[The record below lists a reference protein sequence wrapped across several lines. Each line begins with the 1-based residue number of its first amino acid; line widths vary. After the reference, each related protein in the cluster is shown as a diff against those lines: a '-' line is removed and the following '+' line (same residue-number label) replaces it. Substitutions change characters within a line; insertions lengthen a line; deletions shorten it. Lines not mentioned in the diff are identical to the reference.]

1 MRKDLEWEYA
11 DREVSEN
18 EVEESGRQ
26 LGFHL
31 PKDYIDCVKINGGA
45 SVLPEEFN
53 VGNVELCFGSLFSF
67 DKKSSEYIVQKYEL
81 YRPMLPKKVFPIAN
95 DPARNL
101 ICLDYKNNIDNPIVV
116 FWEHEN
122 VPEKEVLMEEK
133 GLIEEQVEER
143 ARSNVFYIADTF
155 TDFLSELYD

>member
-1 MRKDLEWEYA
+1 M
-11 DREVSEN
+11 
-18 EVEESGRQ
+18 
-26 LGFHL
+26 
-31 PKDYIDCVKINGGA
+31 
-45 SVLPEEFN
+45 
-53 VGNVELCFGSLFSF
+53 
-67 DKKSSEYIVQKYEL
+67 
-81 YRPMLPKKVFPIAN
+81 
-95 DPARNL
+95 
-101 ICLDYKNNIDNPIVV
+101 V